1 MDAESMPLTEPLV
14 EHPERHER
22 LDVSAE
28 DRIEA
33 MVETYFDLVWRS
45 LRRFG
50 VPDGS
55 VDDAAQQVFIVA
67 ARKLETIDPAGE
79 KSYLLGIAVRVASDA
94 RRSVARRREV
104 GDEDAGEPVDP
115 EPSPEELVDQKRAR
129 QLLDRVLGAMPID
142 LRAPFMMFEIEDMS
156 VPEVAAALGVP
167 LGTAASRL
175 RRAREQFHEQV
186 RRLGVRQ
193 GGSRV

>member
-1 MDAESMPLTEPLV
+1 MDAESMPLTETFA
-14 EHPERHER
+14 ERAER
-22 LDVSAE
+22 AE
-28 DRIEA
+28 ASGHDRIEA

-50 VPDGS
+50 VPDAG

-67 ARKLETIDPAGE
+67 ARKLDTIEVAGE
-79 KSYLLGIAVRVASDA
+79 RSYLLGIAVRVASDA
-94 RRSVARRREV
+94 RRSLARRREV
-104 GDEDAGEPVDP
+104 PDEDAGEPLDP
-115 EPSPEELVDQKRAR
+115 EPSPEELVDRKRAR
-129 QLLDRVLGAMPID
+129 QMLDRVLDSMPMD
-142 LRAPFMMFEIEDMS
+142 LRAAFTMFEIEEMS

-186 RRLGVRQ
+186 RRLGAGQ
-193 GGSRV
+193 GGQRV